1 MPYSTERMG
10 FMQLSKFIAM
20 VVVVLG
26 LMIAEKDMVAGRTI
40 TARSADSEA
49 RSNHGQ
55 SIERRASLPSG
66 MQPLFYLNATST
78 IYGGYSSKEL
88 RLADNKNPF
97 FGLNINIGSVD
108 FYAKDLPSYLRD
120 RLSPNNYGIYG
131 FAANFNTQTHSSDY
145 SFFKSVSNDR
155 NSLSE
160 KGVVSPSHQSRSLQ
174 PAQFINKR
182 QDDQVQCRN
191 QNGESFLFSKNACYM
206 AAAKMTSQKTA
217 MSSCGNCQVGDSFS
231 THPIEMKSKVKA
243 YQFLY
248 SMIYIVGCD
257 RPPRTDLKLNMP
269 ASAIRAH
276 TENILAGCFMSQ
288 RADSSNIVPSTFTN
302 NTIPANAKP
311 NYVLLLVKG
320 SGESC
325 DQ

>member
-10 FMQLSKFIAM
+10 FVQLSKIDDSREGHGRRTNDNGKISR
-20 VVVVLG
+20 LG
-26 LMIAEKDMVAGRTI
+26 GPEQSRPIHREKSKSTLWHAATF
-40 TARSADSEA
+40 
-49 RSNHGQ
+49 
-55 SIERRASLPSG
+55 LP
-66 MQPLFYLNATST
+66 QRHQHNLW
-78 IYGGYSSKEL
+78 GYSSKEL
-88 RLADNKNPF
+88 RLTDNKNPF

-131 FAANFNTQTHSSDY
+131 FAANFNTQAHSSDY
-145 SFFKSVSNDR
+145 SFFKSISNDR

-191 QNGESFLFSKNACYM
+191 RNGESFLFSKNACYM

-217 MSSCGNCQVGDSFS
+217 MSSCGSCQLVVIGPQGQISS
-231 THPIEMKSKVKA
+231 S
-243 YQFLY
+243 
-248 SMIYIVGCD
+248 
-257 RPPRTDLKLNMP
+257 NMP

-320 SGESC
+320 SGENC

>member
-174 PAQFINKR
+174 PAQFIISARTIKCSVEIKMANRFVLKE
-182 QDDQVQCRN
+182 C
-191 QNGESFLFSKNACYM
+191 L

-217 MSSCGNCQVGDSFS
+217 MSSCGNCQLVVIGPQGQISS
-231 THPIEMKSKVKA
+231 S
-243 YQFLY
+243 
-248 SMIYIVGCD
+248 
-257 RPPRTDLKLNMP
+257 NMP

-302 NTIPANAKP
+302 NTS
-311 NYVLLLVKG
+311 LLML
-320 SGESC
+320 SLITSC
-325 DQ
+325 YSSRFWREL

>member
-131 FAANFNTQTHSSDY
+131 FAANFNTQAHSSDY

-191 QNGESFLFSKNACYM
+191 RNGESFLFSKNACYM

-217 MSSCGNCQVGDSFS
+217 MSSCGSCQLVVIGPQGQISS
-231 THPIEMKSKVKA
+231 S
-243 YQFLY
+243 
-248 SMIYIVGCD
+248 
-257 RPPRTDLKLNMP
+257 NMP